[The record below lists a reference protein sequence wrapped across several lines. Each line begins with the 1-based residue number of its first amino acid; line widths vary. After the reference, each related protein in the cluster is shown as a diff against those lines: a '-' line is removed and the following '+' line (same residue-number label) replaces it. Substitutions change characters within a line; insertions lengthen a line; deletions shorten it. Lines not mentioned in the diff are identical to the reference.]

1 MSRKSLGVVVAVVA
15 CLALAGCGSDKKAP
29 TTVTTS
35 DKLVSID
42 DIPSDYTTTVMSV
55 DDLQANN
62 AQSLDQM
69 KTATYTPAQ
78 CKPTADDQ
86 LNRAI
91 TPQNTSLLVTQGPN
105 QNSITELVTTVIRD
119 IDADRRTGTGA
130 CSTVTTSINAGLMTG
145 ATLVTE
151 SRELP
156 IDKGAASQ
164 AFVARQQI
172 TTTLPNN
179 PTQTATALV
188 GYAIVGKVTVQLT
201 GHFNQNP
208 PPNDQ
213 FVRIF
218 SQAIAAA
225 AKSG

>member
-15 CLALAGCGSDKKAP
+15 CLTVAGCGSDKKEP
-29 TTVTTS
+29 TAVTTS

-42 DIPSDYTTTVMSV
+42 DIPSDYSTVVMSV

-62 AQSLDQM
+62 AQNLDQM
-69 KTATYTPAQ
+69 KTATYSPPQ
-78 CKPTADDQ
+78 CKPTADDA

-91 TPQNTSLLVTQGPN
+91 SPQNTSLLVTQGPN

-119 IDADRRTGTGA
+119 IDSDRRTGTGA
-130 CSTVTTSINAGLMTG
+130 CATVTTSIHAGLMAG
-145 ATLVTE
+145 ATMVTE

-156 IDKGAASQ
+156 IDKGAASD
-164 AFVARQQI
+164 AFVARQI
-172 TTTLPNN
+172 VTTTLPNN
-179 PTQTATALV
+179 PTQTATSLV

-201 GHFNQNP
+201 GHFNSNP
-208 PPNDQ
+208 MPNEQ

-225 AKSG
+225 DKSD